1 MSAARIEDGRLV
13 NAPFLEDAR
22 LRRVLAILDRDGE
35 EARVVGGAVRNA
47 LLGEPVHEVDITTTA
62 PPEAIIA
69 RAKAAGLK
77 SVPTGLE
84 HGTITI
90 LVEGKPYEAT
100 TLREDV
106 ETHGRHAT
114 VRFGRDFRA
123 DALRRDF
130 TFNALSVD
138 TSGRVHDYADGLT
151 DLAARRVRFIGDAM
165 MRVREDYLRILR
177 FFRFHAAYG
186 EGDMDADALHAC
198 ITLRHGVQGLSRER
212 VHHEFMRLLTARRAA
227 EVVSAMTHAG
237 ILDDALGGVPN
248 PARLARVKA
257 IEAALGRAPDA
268 LLRLAALAVQVEE
281 DAARLRARLRLSNA
295 QDARLARAARAL
307 APLHGR
313 DAPPEGRD
321 LRAMLYLR
329 GREAMQDA
337 LALAHAEARVPPDDP
352 SWLAAHGRALAA
364 PQLALPVSGARFL
377 ALGVPAG
384 PAVGAAIKRFEDLWI
399 AADFPDDPEAIA
411 RLVASAAG

>member
-1 MSAARIEDGRLV
+1 MSAARIENGCLV

-22 LRRVLAILDRDGE
+22 LRRVLAVLDCDGE

-47 LLGEPVHEVDITTTA
+47 LLGAPVHEVDITTTA
-62 PPEAIIA
+62 TPDAIIA
-69 RAKAAGLK
+69 RAKGAGLK
-77 SVPTGLE
+77 PIPTGVE
-84 HGTITI
+84 HGTVT
-90 LVEGKPYEAT
+90 VVVDGEPYEAT

-130 TFNALSVD
+130 TMNALSVD
-138 TSGRVHDYADGLT
+138 TRGRLHDYADGLA

-186 EGDMDADALHAC
+186 EGDMDRDALHAC

-212 VHHEFMRLLTARRAA
+212 VLHELIRLLDARRAA
-227 EVVSAMTHAG
+227 DVVAAMTHAG
-237 ILDDALGGVPN
+237 ILGEALAGAPN
-248 PARLARVKA
+248 PARLVRVKA

-268 LLRLAALAVQVEE
+268 VLRLAALAVQVAE
-281 DAARLRARLRLSNA
+281 DAQRLRERLRLSNA
-295 QDARLARAARAL
+295 QHARLLGAAQAGVR
-307 APLHGR
+307 LHGI
-313 DAPPEGRD
+313 DAPPDENV
-321 LRAMLYLR
+321 LRALLYAM
-329 GREAMQDA
+329 GRFA
-337 LALAHAEARVPPDDP
+337 LADGLILAQADSRAAPDDER
-352 SWLAAHGRALAA
+352 WLYAHGFVATA
-364 PQLALPVSGARFL
+364 PEMKLPVSGARFL

-384 PAVGAAIKRFEDLWI
+384 PAVGAALKRFEAAWI
-399 AADFPDDPEAIA
+399 AADFPDDPA
-411 RLVASAAG
+411 LVAEMVAVAAG